1 MEPLWHGEIVIRIL
15 QGFSFDLSKSCWEA
29 QGNGCSGGGSS
40 SSNKRWDMANV
51 WIIGVLIN
59 GSTSGV
65 MIVVISVLLILATF
79 RLCGQSSRR
88 LLIVNVIVGIVL
100 VTLIVLVGQLFR
112 LQIWLQATAIWS
124 NRSHAMAVVVD
135 GGRDGLTSGNK
146 CDSNC
151 GGLFS

>member
-100 VTLIVLVGQLFR
+100 VTLIVLVALLFR
-112 LQIWLQATAIWS
+112 LQIWLQA

-135 GGRDGLTSGNK
+135 GGRDGLTWGNNVIQIAAVFLVNAK
-146 CDSNC
+146 C
-151 GGLFS
+151 